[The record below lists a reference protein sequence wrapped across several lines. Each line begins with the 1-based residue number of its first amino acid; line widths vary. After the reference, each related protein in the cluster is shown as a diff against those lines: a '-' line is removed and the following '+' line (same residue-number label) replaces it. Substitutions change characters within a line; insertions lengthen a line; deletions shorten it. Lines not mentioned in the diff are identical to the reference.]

1 MYVTRREYFNAA
13 HKVYNPEWSDAKNEE
28 VFGGCANPNWHG
40 HNYILFVT
48 VKGSVSKETGFVID
62 LKKLSVLIRTNII
75 EKVDHKNFNL
85 DVPFLKGI
93 LPSTEN
99 VTIAFWN
106 ILVET
111 GGRYGLHTT
120 FKSNCRRRKIITW
133 SISEKIKN
141 NYFGQKKS
149 YGKKF

>member
-1 MYVTRREYFNAA
+1 MMYVTRRETFNAA
-13 HKVYNPEWSDAKNEE
+13 HKVYNPEWSEAKNQE

-48 VKGSVSKETGFVID
+48 VKGEVSKETGFVID
-62 LKKLSVLIRTNII
+62 LKKLSQLIKKEIV

-85 DVPFLKGI
+85 DVPFLKDI

-106 ILVET
+106 ILEKAVADMGCQLHSIKLQET
-111 GGRYGLHTT
+111 
-120 FKSNCRRRKIITW
+120 
-133 SISEKIKN
+133 EN
-141 NYFGQKKS
+141 NYVEYFGEK
-149 YGKKF
+149 